1 MTTTSTSEA
10 RARSATTAM
19 GDDDH
24 GHGHGRSHGDGHG
37 HSHGE
42 DDEDDVVEYG
52 ELHEHDG
59 LKPHRHEKLRGPGS
73 FAKRLKRGGG
83 GGGVKRRAQ
92 TYEERAFT
100 VGIGGPVGTGKTAL
114 TLALCRRLRDDY
126 DVVCVTNDIFTKE
139 DGEFLI
145 AHDALRDPGRIRAVE
160 TGGCPHAAIR
170 EDISSNLNAVEE
182 LTAAYPR
189 AQICLMESGGD
200 NLAANYSR
208 ELADYIVYVIDVC
221 GGDKIPRKGGP
232 GVTQADLLVVNK
244 CELADAVGASLE
256 VMERDAKK
264 QRDDGPVVMAQA
276 KKGVGVEEIAT
287 HILNEWHAQTGGVI
301 VAPSK

>member
-1 MTTTSTSEA
+1 MGEPERARDVDGRAGGHSHAHGSHGHAHA
-10 RARSATTAM
+10 RAR
-19 GDDDH
+19 
-24 GHGHGRSHGDGHG
+24 DG
-37 HSHGE
+37 E
-42 DDEDDVVEYG
+42 VDFG

-59 LKPHRHEKLRGPGS
+59 LKPHRHEILRGPGS
-73 FAKRLKRGGG
+73 FAKRRRASGRAK
-83 GGGVKRRAQ
+83 RAQ
-92 TYEERAFT
+92 TFTERAYT

-114 TLALCRRLRDDY
+114 TLALCRRLRDAY
-126 DVVCVTNDIFTKE
+126 DVVAVTNDIFTKE

-145 AHDALRDPGRIRAVE
+145 AHDALRDPGRVRAVE

-170 EDISSNLNAVEE
+170 EDISGNLNAVEE
-182 LTAAYPR
+182 LTAKYPSVDV
-189 AQICLMESGGD
+189 CLMESGGD

-264 QRDDGPVVMAQA
+264 QREDGPVVMAQV
-276 KKGVGVEEIAT
+276 KKGVGVDEIVE
-287 HILNEWHAQTGGVI
+287 HITRDWAEQTGRQI
-301 VAPSK
+301 VPLDKARQV

>member
-1 MTTTSTSEA
+1 
-10 RARSATTAM
+10 M
-19 GDDDH
+19 GEDA
-24 GHGHGRSHGDGHG
+24 HGREREREREREHEREREREREHGHG
-37 HSHGE
+37 HSHGDAHG
-42 DDEDDVVEYG
+42 DDDDVVEYG
-52 ELHEHDG
+52 EWHEHDG

-73 FAKRLKRGGG
+73 FAKRLKRGGSG
-83 GGGVKRRAQ
+83 AAKRRAQ

-182 LTAAYPR
+182 LTAAYPG

-287 HILNEWHAQTGGVI
+287 HILNEWRAQTGGVI
-301 VAPSK
+301 VAPSRQD